1 MKRYILYIIGM
12 LLPLL
17 TACEMKKDL
26 FGGGVKEEAPS
37 YDNLGLLDIEIQAER
52 EAELRADGS
61 VSVEE
66 SNALKPDEFAIEIA
80 DSTGQVVKSFPSLA
94 AMKEAGELLLPVGT
108 YSVHAA
114 YGSDVNAGF
123 NSPYYAGDTT
133 CVVSEKEVS
142 KVVTKCVL
150 QNKKVQFAVSDEFL
164 SQFSSDYSIV
174 VDNGLGVLTLT
185 PEQLG
190 SAFLKNTGTLR
201 FSLYA
206 TTYDGQVHTYTSDLS
221 GNEQVSEHNNIYV
234 ELGAV
239 PTIPDQPG
247 GVDPEEPEE
256 PEEPEDPV
264 EPEPEDPDQPK
275 PDVPVAPVIK
285 VDVTLIEKDYVIEIP
300 SNFVENSKPGTGGG
314 DTPSTPE
321 TPDNPGEGGGEQI
334 KKISITG
341 EINGKSFDLANE
353 QVISSSTKSLKIN
366 LYLPTGLAE
375 LTVVVH
381 MTLAGQPFN
390 LPINMLDPND
400 QNFNDINSTLQDQGG
415 LKGPKKGAVGNQVF
429 DITPFLSMLIKAGG
443 NSSFDVNMKDNNG
456 ETISKTLKLK
466 VQ

>member
-1 MKRYILYIIGM
+1 MKRYILYIIGI

-26 FGGGVKEEAPS
+26 FGGGTKEEAPS

-94 AMKEAGELLLPVGT
+94 AMKEACELLLPVGT

-114 YGSDVNAGF
+114 YGADVNAGF

-133 CVVSEKEVS
+133 CVIADRQVL
-142 KVVTKCVL
+142 KVLVRCVL
-150 QNKKVQFAVSDEFL
+150 QNKKMQFAVNEEFR
-164 SQFSSDYSIV
+164 SMFASDYSIV
-174 VDNGLGVLTLT
+174 VDNGTGILMLS
-185 PEQLG
+185 ESQLG
-190 SAFLKNTGTLR
+190 SAFFKNTGALR

-206 TTYDGQVHTYTSDLS
+206 TTYEGQVHTYTCDLS
-221 GNEQVSEHNNIYV
+221 DNEQVLAHNNIFV

-247 GVDPEEPEE
+247 GVDPDEPDE
-256 PEEPEDPV
+256 PDDPIEPDPKPD
-264 EPEPEDPDQPK
+264 EPDDPK

-300 SNFVENSKPGTGGG
+300 SNFVENSKPGTGNG
-314 DTPSTPE
+314 DTPT
-321 TPDNPGEGGGEQI
+321 TPGEGENTDPSDPGQPEE
-334 KKISITG
+334 STDVTITG
-341 EINGKSFDLANE
+341 KIDGKSFDVN
-353 QVISSSTKSLKIN
+353 QTQIVSDDTKSVVIN
-366 LYLPTGLAE
+366 LYLPTGLEE
-375 LTVVVH
+375 LTVDVSIGDIFLPLDLLDASAVAAINGILSG
-381 MTLAGQPFN
+381 MGKTLTVPAKGSKGN
-390 LPINMLDPND
+390 LTFDISAFIGMLDTN
-400 QNFNDINSTLQDQGG
+400 NSFKLYVKDKNGKDDTATIKLT
-415 LKGPKKGAVGNQVF
+415 KK
-429 DITPFLSMLIKAGG
+429 
-443 NSSFDVNMKDNNG
+443 
-456 ETISKTLKLK
+456 
-466 VQ
+466 

>member
-1 MKRYILYIIGM
+1 MKRYILYIIGIV
-12 LLPLL
+12 LPLL

-94 AMKEAGELLLPVGT
+94 ALKEEGELLLPIGT

-150 QNKKVQFAVSDEFL
+150 QNKKVQFDVSDEFL
-164 SQFSSDYSIV
+164 SQFSADYSIV

-190 SAFLKNTGTLR
+190 SAFFKNTGTLR

-221 GNEQVSEHNNIYV
+221 GNEQVLAHNNIYV

-256 PEEPEDPV
+256 PEMPEDPE
-264 EPEPEDPDQPK
+264 EPEPEEPDQPK

-353 QVISSSTKSLKIN
+353 QVINSSTNSLKIN

-375 LTVVVH
+375 LTVTVH
-381 MTLAGQPFN
+381 MIVNGDSLE

-400 QNFNDINSTLQDQGG
+400 KNYQTINSSFG

-429 DITPFLSMLIKAGG
+429 DITPFLSMLIGAKGS
-443 NSSFDVNMKDNNG
+443 SSFDVSMKDNNG
-456 ETISKTLKLK
+456 EAISKTLKLK

>member
-1 MKRYILYIIGM
+1 MKRYILYIIGIV
-12 LLPLL
+12 LPLL

-80 DSTGQVVKSFPSLA
+80 DSMGQVVKSFPSLA
-94 AMKEAGELLLPVGT
+94 ALKEEGELLLPIGT

-164 SQFSSDYSIV
+164 SQFSADYSIV

-190 SAFLKNTGTLR
+190 SAFFKNTGTLR

-221 GNEQVSEHNNIYV
+221 DNEQVLEHNNIYV

-256 PEEPEDPV
+256 PEMPEDPE
-264 EPEPEDPDQPK
+264 EPEPEEPDQPK

-321 TPDNPGEGGGEQI
+321 GGGTTDPNDPSQPVTKEEA
-334 KKISITG
+334 KITG
-341 EINGKSFDLANE
+341 TLNGKSFDINTE
-353 QVISSSTKSLKIN
+353 QTIKDGDKVVIN
-366 LYLPTGLAE
+366 LYVPTGLAALKAVIRISGIDPITADLLNYQDHE
-375 LTVVVH
+375 LASVF
-381 MTLAGQPFN
+381 AG
-390 LPINMLDPND
+390 L
-400 QNFNDINSTLQDQGG
+400 G
-415 LKGPKKGAVGNQVF
+415 LPKKGDKGNLKF
-429 DITPFLSMLIKAGG
+429 DISAFIKMMSTS
-443 NSSFDVNMKDNNG
+443 NSFEIYLEDANKTSQKA
-456 ETISKTLKLK
+456 TIKLK
-466 VQ
+466 KQ

>member
-1 MKRYILYIIGM
+1 MKRYILYLIGI

-26 FGGGVKEEAPS
+26 FGGGTKEEAPS

-150 QNKKVQFAVSDEFL
+150 QNKKVQFDVNEEFL
-164 SQFSSDYSIV
+164 SMFVPDYTIV

-221 GNEQVSEHNNIYV
+221 GNEQVLEHNNIYV

-256 PEEPEDPV
+256 PEMPEDPE

-314 DTPSTPE
+314 DTPSTP
-321 TPDNPGEGGGEQI
+321 DNPGESGGETVVKPSI
-334 KKISITG
+334 KGDGFNIDSPVNLTPANSNSLKVRIAISTP
-341 EINGKSFDLANE
+341 GKLASLQVTIKSAILEPLLVDMKLGTSFDMCNLSAE
-353 QVISSSTKSLKIN
+353 QKGILTDL
-366 LYLPTGLAE
+366 GLAIPPKGSTSTVFDLTPFMPLIAILE
-375 LTVVVH
+375 AGNYVFEMKVTDQAGQSTTKTLTV
-381 MTLAGQPFN
+381 
-390 LPINMLDPND
+390 
-400 QNFNDINSTLQDQGG
+400 
-415 LKGPKKGAVGNQVF
+415 
-429 DITPFLSMLIKAGG
+429 
-443 NSSFDVNMKDNNG
+443 
-456 ETISKTLKLK
+456 KLTK
-466 VQ
+466 

>member
-66 SNALKPDEFAIEIA
+66 SNTLKPDEFAIEIA

-150 QNKKVQFAVSDEFL
+150 QNKKVQFDVDEEFL
-164 SQFSSDYSIV
+164 SMFTPDYSIV

-221 GNEQVSEHNNIYV
+221 DNEQVLEHNNIYV

-256 PEEPEDPV
+256 PEMPEDPE
-264 EPEPEDPDQPK
+264 EPEPEEPDQSK

-321 TPDNPGEGGGEQI
+321 GGGTTDPNDPSQPVTKEEA
-334 KKISITG
+334 KITG
-341 EINGKSFDLANE
+341 TLNGKSFDINTE
-353 QVISSSTKSLKIN
+353 QTIKDGDKVVIN
-366 LYLPTGLAE
+366 LYVPTGLAALKAVIRISGIDPITADLLNYQDHE
-375 LTVVVH
+375 LASVF
-381 MTLAGQPFN
+381 AG
-390 LPINMLDPND
+390 L
-400 QNFNDINSTLQDQGG
+400 G
-415 LKGPKKGAVGNQVF
+415 LPKKGDKGNLKF
-429 DITPFLSMLIKAGG
+429 DISAFIKMMSTS
-443 NSSFDVNMKDNNG
+443 NSFEIYLEDANKTSQKA
-456 ETISKTLKLK
+456 TIKLK
-466 VQ
+466 KQ

>member
-1 MKRYILYIIGM
+1 M

-66 SNALKPDEFAIEIA
+66 SNTLKPDEFAIEIA

-123 NSPYYAGDTT
+123 NSPYYAGDTI

-190 SAFLKNTGTLR
+190 SAFFKNTGTLR

-221 GNEQVSEHNNIYV
+221 GNEQVLEHNNIYV

-256 PEEPEDPV
+256 PEMPEDPD
-264 EPEPEDPDQPK
+264 EPEPEEPDQPK

-321 TPDNPGEGGGEQI
+321 GGGTTDPNDPSQPVTKEEA
-334 KKISITG
+334 KITG
-341 EINGKSFDLANE
+341 TLNGKSFDINTE
-353 QVISSSTKSLKIN
+353 QTIKDGDKVVIN
-366 LYLPTGLAE
+366 LYVPTGLAALKAVIRISGIDPITADLLNYQDHE
-375 LTVVVH
+375 LASVF
-381 MTLAGQPFN
+381 AG
-390 LPINMLDPND
+390 L
-400 QNFNDINSTLQDQGG
+400 G
-415 LKGPKKGAVGNQVF
+415 LPKKGDKGNLKF
-429 DITPFLSMLIKAGG
+429 DISAFIKMMSTS
-443 NSSFDVNMKDNNG
+443 NSFEIYLEDANKTSQKA
-456 ETISKTLKLK
+456 TIKLK
-466 VQ
+466 KQ

>member
-1 MKRYILYIIGM
+1 M

-66 SNALKPDEFAIEIA
+66 SNTLKPDEFAIEIA

-123 NSPYYAGDTT
+123 NSPYYAGDTI

-190 SAFLKNTGTLR
+190 SAFFKNTGTLR

-206 TTYDGQVHTYTSDLS
+206 TTYGGQVHTYTSDLS
-221 GNEQVSEHNNIYV
+221 GNEQVLAHNNIYV
-234 ELGAV
+234 ALGAV

-256 PEEPEDPV
+256 PEMPEDPD
-264 EPEPEDPDQPK
+264 EPEPEEPDQPK

-314 DTPSTPE
+314 DTPSTP
-321 TPDNPGEGGGEQI
+321 GEGGNTDPSNPEV
-334 KKISITG
+334 SNEVTITG
-341 EINGKSFDLANE
+341 KIDGKSFDVN
-353 QVISSSTKSLKIN
+353 QTQTVSDNTKSAVIN
-366 LYLPTGLAE
+366 LYLPTGLEA
-375 LTVVVH
+375 LTVDVSIGSIFLPLDLLDASSVADINGI
-381 MTLAGQPFN
+381 LAGMGKTLNVPAKGSKGN
-390 LPINMLDPND
+390 LTFDISAFMGMLDTN
-400 QNFNDINSTLQDQGG
+400 NSFKLYVKDKNGKSATATIKLT
-415 LKGPKKGAVGNQVF
+415 KK
-429 DITPFLSMLIKAGG
+429 
-443 NSSFDVNMKDNNG
+443 
-456 ETISKTLKLK
+456 
-466 VQ
+466 

>member
-1 MKRYILYIIGM
+1 MKRYILYIIGIV
-12 LLPLL
+12 LPLL

-94 AMKEAGELLLPVGT
+94 ALKEEGELLLPIGT

-150 QNKKVQFAVSDEFL
+150 QNKKVQFDVSDEFL
-164 SQFSSDYSIV
+164 SQFSADYSIV

-190 SAFLKNTGTLR
+190 SAFFKNTGTLR

-221 GNEQVSEHNNIYV
+221 GNEQVLAHNNIYV

-256 PEEPEDPV
+256 PEMPEDPD
-264 EPEPEDPDQPK
+264 EPEPEEPDQPK

-300 SNFVENSKPGTGGG
+300 SNFVENSKPGIGGG

-321 TPDNPGEGGGEQI
+321 TPDNPGEGGGSTVTKPSI
-334 KKISITG
+334 KGDGFDIGTAIKIPKDNAEKTIKVNIFTPGKLKALNVSISQSMWEALDRA
-341 EINGKSFDLANE
+341 EIDHSFDMCNLSAD
-353 QVISSSTKSLKIN
+353 QKSN
-366 LYLPTGLAE
+366 LERVGLAMP
-375 LTVVVH
+375 T
-381 MTLAGQPFN
+381 
-390 LPINMLDPND
+390 
-400 QNFNDINSTLQDQGG
+400 
-415 LKGPKKGAVGNQVF
+415 KGALKNVF
-429 DITPFLSMLIKAGG
+429 DITSFVPLIAIVGKGTYVFSIEAVDEVGQKA
-443 NSSFDVNMKDNNG
+443 NAAL
-456 ETISKTLKLK
+456 TI
-466 VQ
+466 VMF

>member
-1 MKRYILYIIGM
+1 MKRYILYIIGI

-26 FGGGVKEEAPS
+26 FGGGTKEEAPS

-94 AMKEAGELLLPVGT
+94 ALKEAGELLLPVGT

-150 QNKKVQFAVSDEFL
+150 QNKKVQFDVNEEFL
-164 SQFSSDYSIV
+164 SMFVPDYTIV

-221 GNEQVSEHNNIYV
+221 GNEQVLEHNNIYV

-256 PEEPEDPV
+256 PEMPEDPE

-314 DTPSTPE
+314 DTPSTP
-321 TPDNPGEGGGEQI
+321 DDPGESGGETVVKPSI
-334 KKISITG
+334 KGDGFDIGTAIRIPKDNAEKTIKVNIFTPGKLKALNVSISQSMWEALDLAGIDH
-341 EINGKSFDLANE
+341 SFDMCNLSAD
-353 QVISSSTKSLKIN
+353 QKSKLEGV
-366 LYLPTGLAE
+366 GLAIP
-375 LTVVVH
+375 T
-381 MTLAGQPFN
+381 
-390 LPINMLDPND
+390 
-400 QNFNDINSTLQDQGG
+400 
-415 LKGPKKGAVGNQVF
+415 KGALKNVF
-429 DITPFLSMLIKAGG
+429 DITSFVPLIAIVGKGTYVFSIEAVDEAGQKA
-443 NSSFDVNMKDNNG
+443 NAAL
-456 ETISKTLKLK
+456 TIIMY
-466 VQ
+466 